1 MVGKGRSRVV
11 VYKGRS
17 RVVVGIGG
25 RHSFIYNVAWCVCV
39 CACCSKPLN
48 KYD

>member
-11 VYKGRS
+11 VGKGRS

-25 RHSFIYNVAWCVCV
+25 RHIFIYNVAWCVCV
-39 CACCSKPLN
+39 CVRAVVNP
-48 KYD
+48 

>member
-11 VYKGRS
+11 VGKGRS

-39 CACCSKPLN
+39 CVCVCVRAVVNP
-48 KYD
+48 